1 MIMNMRESRCFWWA
15 DSRISKA
22 IVVCPDGP
30 LIHMGIVQQV
40 CLCIIRASTID
51 SGVLRQG
58 AIHSNS
64 SRKVLDAPRKGLEF
78 DSGRM

>member
-1 MIMNMRESRCFWWA
+1 MIVNMCEPCCFWWA
-15 DSRISKA
+15 KSWISKA

-40 CLCIIRASTID
+40 CLRIIRAIAID
-51 SGVLRQG
+51 SGGLRQG

-64 SRKVLDAPRKGLEF
+64 SRKIQDAPRKGLEF